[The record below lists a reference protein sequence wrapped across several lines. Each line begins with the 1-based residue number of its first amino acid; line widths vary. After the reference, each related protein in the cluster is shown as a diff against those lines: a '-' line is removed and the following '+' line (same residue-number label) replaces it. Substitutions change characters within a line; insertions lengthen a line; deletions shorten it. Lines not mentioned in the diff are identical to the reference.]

1 MIRYWLSILA
11 LVVAVATCSAAT
23 FKTRR
28 LQQIAA
34 AAGVDGVSIRK
45 SCDTLLTYRGQ
56 DLRIKSDIM
65 GNVSHIGYALF
76 SELDAERLKSAAM
89 RDFIERYA
97 LELELSLDGRSAEE
111 RMDIDKVHI
120 SRGTWQMLRRAS
132 TGSLTDV
139 EEINRRMYR
148 LTWNVSGKELRITV
162 PADCQLILGA
172 DALELENIVERDVKN
187 IPTDYMFN
195 IQYDNTKV
203 SSADGVKI
211 VERGH
216 YLNEMIRGD
225 LYFVDKEGDVQLYCD
240 KRNPSRSI
248 SNIMLTGQFARQI
261 PMLLTINKYGYKS
274 SKQKT
279 TLQQFLAYCVEEGCT
294 LYFGIKT
301 SGDNRL
307 TGTLFARNDAL
318 GYNHVLSVVFPTDII
333 SGGNGI
339 VESTLYAYIPLHNV
353 TEKFFK

>member
-11 LVVAVATCSAAT
+11 LVVAAASCSAAT

-28 LQQIAA
+28 LQQIALA
-34 AAGVDGVSIRK
+34 VGVESMRIGK
-45 SCDTLLTYRGQ
+45 SCDTLLAYRGRN
-56 DLRIKSDIM
+56 LRIKSDIT

-76 SELDAERLKSAAM
+76 SEMDAERLKSSAM
-89 RDFIERYA
+89 RDFVERYA

-120 SRGTWQMLRRAS
+120 SRGTWQMLRRIP
-132 TGSLTDV
+132 TGRLADV

-148 LTWNVSGKELRITV
+148 ITWKIGDKELRVTI

-172 DALELENIVERDVKN
+172 DALELESIVERDVKN
-187 IPTDYMFN
+187 MPADYMFN
-195 IQYDNTKV
+195 IQYDDANV
-203 SSADGVKI
+203 SAAEGVKI

-216 YLNEMIRGD
+216 YLNELIRAD
-225 LYFVDKEGDVQLYCD
+225 LYFVDKDGDVQLYCD

-248 SNIMLTGQFARQI
+248 SNIMLTGQFAKSI
-261 PMLLTINKYGYKS
+261 PMKLTINKYGYKS
-274 SKQKT
+274 SKLNT
-279 TLQQFLAYCVEEGCT
+279 TLQQFIAYCVEEGCT

-301 SGDNRL
+301 SGDDHI

-318 GYNHVLSVVFPTDII
+318 GFNHVMSVVFPTSII
-333 SGGNGI
+333 DGGNAI